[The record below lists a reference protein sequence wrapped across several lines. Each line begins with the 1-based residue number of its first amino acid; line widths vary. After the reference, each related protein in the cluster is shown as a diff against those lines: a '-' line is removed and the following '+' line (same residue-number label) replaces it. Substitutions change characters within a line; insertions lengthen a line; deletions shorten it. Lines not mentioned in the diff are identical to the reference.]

1 MSDAQPAPIGEV
13 TRLAVRVTKDAGR
26 QIRGGHPWV
35 FDESITSVKPEG
47 RAGDLA
53 VIFDDRR
60 NFMAIGLYD
69 PASPIRI
76 KVLHHGKPQTIDGD
90 FWRARVEA
98 AVDRRG
104 RLVGSKHTTGYRV
117 VHGENDG
124 LPGLV
129 VDRYA
134 DTLVTK
140 VYSEA
145 WFAHLDAIV
154 EALVEVLEPAAVVLR
169 LSRQVAK
176 GDTGGRYDGMQ
187 LVGAPGVGRVQ
198 FLEHDVRFEADVL
211 GGQKTGFFLDQREN
225 RLKVRSR
232 AAGRRVLDVFSSS
245 GGFSVNAAAGGASQV
260 HSVDISAE
268 ALAAARRNMALNE
281 DRPAVKACRHETTT
295 GDAVTV
301 LYDLIDR
308 QRLYDLIVVD
318 PPSFASR
325 QSQVDGALRAYGRLT
340 ELALQLLEPGGTL
353 VQASCS
359 ARVTEPEFYSTIL
372 EAAARRRVGLEN
384 VVRTGHAEDHPIGF
398 AQGAYLKAIFA
409 RVEPD
414 L

>member
-1 MSDAQPAPIGEV
+1 MSGAQPATTGEV
-13 TRLAVRVTKDAGR
+13 ARLAVRVTKDAGR
-26 QIRGGHPWV
+26 HIRSGHPWV

-76 KVLHHGKPQTIDGD
+76 KVLHHGKPLTVDGD
-90 FWRARVEA
+90 FWRSRVRA
-98 AVDRRG
+98 ALERRS

-134 DTLVTK
+134 DTLVVK
-140 VYSEA
+140 LYSEA
-145 WFAHLDAIV
+145 WFAHLDAV
-154 EALVEVLEPAAVVLR
+154 VEVLLELLEPAAVVLR
-169 LSRQVAK
+169 LARQVAK
-176 GDTGGRYDGMQ
+176 GETGGRYDGMQ
-187 LVGAPGVGRVQ
+187 LVGAPGVGRVH

-245 GGFSVNAAAGGASQV
+245 GGFSVNAAVGGASQV

-281 DRPAVKACRHETTT
+281 DRAPVKACRHETTA

-301 LYDLIDR
+301 LHELIDR
-308 QRLYDLIVVD
+308 SRLYDLIVVD

-372 EAAARRRVGLEN
+372 EAAARRRVRLEN

-398 AQGAYLKAIFA
+398 THGAYLKAIFA